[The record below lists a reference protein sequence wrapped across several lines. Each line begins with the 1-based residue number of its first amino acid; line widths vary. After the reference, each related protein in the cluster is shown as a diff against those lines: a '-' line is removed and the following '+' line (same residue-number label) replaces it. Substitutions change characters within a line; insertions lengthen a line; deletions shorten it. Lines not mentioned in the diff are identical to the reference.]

1 MSPEDTPPDEPESE
15 PGPPPRM
22 FGPVYW
28 TAIAFAVLCILGGL
42 VIARFGP
49 VWLAPATDH
58 PTATE
63 SLGERPDSR

>member
-1 MSPEDTPPDEPESE
+1 LSPEDAPPDEDE

-22 FGPVYW
+22 CGPVYW

-42 VIARFGP
+42 AIARFGP

>member
-1 MSPEDTPPDEPESE
+1 LSSENAPPDEPE

-42 VIARFGP
+42 VIAKFGP